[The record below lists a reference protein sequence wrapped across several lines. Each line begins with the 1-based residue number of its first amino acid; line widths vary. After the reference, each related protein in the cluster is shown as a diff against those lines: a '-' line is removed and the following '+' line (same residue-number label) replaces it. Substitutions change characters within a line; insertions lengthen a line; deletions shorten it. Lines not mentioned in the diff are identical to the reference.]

1 MVRRSKK
8 VRWTFA
14 EDRRLLELAA
24 QSKSPDEIANLME
37 RSPELIRKV
46 AIRLGVSLR
55 NPTRRSVPT
64 ERLIAMGALMSA
76 RTKAKGK

>member
-1 MVRRSKK
+1 VRKLKK

-24 QSKSPDEIANLME
+24 QSKSPEEIANLMD
-37 RSPELIRKV
+37 RSPVSIRKV

-55 NPTRRSVPT
+55 KPRRRSIPT
-64 ERLIAMGALMSA
+64 ERLKAMAALMSA